1 MIPLKEILGGALKS
15 VRLGPVGDI
24 AVLTSD
30 WPELV
35 GPELAGITSPV
46 KIDGSKLLINV
57 FDPAFME
64 AMEYSQVVLLD
75 RISAKLGKGVIRE
88 LRLVPTDRK

>member
-1 MIPLKEILGGALKS
+1 MIPLKEIIGGALKS
-15 VRLGPVGDI
+15 VRLGSVGDI
-24 AVLTSD
+24 AVLASD

-35 GPELAGITSPV
+35 GPELAGITSPA
-46 KIDGSKLLINV
+46 KIDGSKLVIHV

-64 AMEYSQVVLLD
+64 PMEYSRIVLLD

>member
-1 MIPLKEILGGALKS
+1 MIPLKEIIGDALKS
-15 VRLGPVGDI
+15 VRLGSVGDL
-24 AVLTSD
+24 AALASD

-35 GPELAGITSPV
+35 GPELSGITSPV
-46 KIDGSKLLINV
+46 KIDGNRLLINV

-64 AMEYSQVVLLD
+64 AMEYSRIELLK

-88 LRLVPTDRK
+88 LRLVPADRK